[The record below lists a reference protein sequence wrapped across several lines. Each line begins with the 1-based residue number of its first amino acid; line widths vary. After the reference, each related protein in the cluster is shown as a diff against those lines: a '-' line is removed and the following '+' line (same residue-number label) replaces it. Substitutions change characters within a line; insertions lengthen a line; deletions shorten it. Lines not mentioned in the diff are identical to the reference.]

1 MLAAFGANWTRSIRW
16 SHCTRSIWA
25 EAHELDEGDDRVDAV
40 ALNLHGFYA
49 SLERVFEM
57 ISTRIDRSPP
67 GGARW
72 HQELLDQRN
81 TTVPDVRP
89 VVISDETRKKL
100 DAYRGFRHV
109 VRNVYTFD
117 FDPDQLELLVR
128 RLPETRDHVF
138 QDLRAFADTLESI
151 AAGEKNQ

>member
-1 MLAAFGANWTRSIRW
+1 MKETYRAVSGRIRRELEQVDQVVYRI
-16 SHCTRSIWA
+16 RSIWT
-25 EAHELDEGDDRVDAV
+25 EAQALDEGDYRVDAI

-49 SLERVFEM
+49 GLERVFEV
-57 ISTRIDRSPP
+57 IATRIDQTSPE
-67 GGARW
+67 GARW
-72 HQELLDQRN
+72 HQELLDQMN
-81 TTVPDVRP
+81 TTVPNVRP

-128 RLPETRDHVF
+128 R
-138 QDLRAFADTLESI
+138 
-151 AAGEKNQ
+151 